1 MVAAGILT
9 GVAAAAVMFVR
20 LVAVSYSAAY
30 DTREDD
36 Q

>member
-1 MVAAGILT
+1 MVAAGIVAGL
-9 GVAAAAVMFVR
+9 AAASVAFVR